1 MFYSSLAVLALA
13 ASAALPAAALPS
25 VGNPVHLHP
34 GSQKDTRVTVE
45 LLNRTD
51 NFRDVLI
58 GGQSYTIHAHEL
70 VNIKAPAGTV
80 IYVNSYMPHHH
91 RGDALLSI
99 TPADNNTK
107 VVLD

>member
-13 ASAALPAAALPS
+13 SSAALPPIAT
-25 VGNPVHLHP
+25 PVHFHP
-34 GSQKDTRVTVE
+34 GAQKDTRVNVS
-45 LLNRTD
+45 LFNRTD
-51 NFRDVLI
+51 TFRDVLI
-58 GGQSYTIHAHEL
+58 GGENYTVHPHEL
-70 VNIKAPAGTV
+70 INIKAPVGTV
-80 IYVNSYMPHHH
+80 IYVNSYMPRHH